1 MITTSWIYKYPPEI
15 DVTKVE
21 LNDKLLSLLGSEELV
36 ARWWHTGNRY
46 WDGETPYSIWIRN
59 PEDVEKYVAF
69 FCYK

>member
-1 MITTSWIYKYPPEI
+1 M
-15 DVTKVE
+15 TKAE
-21 LNDKLLSLLGSEELV
+21 LSERLCQILGSEELV

-69 FCYK
+69 FCVK